1 MSRLRPFRFP
11 RLWLGLW
18 WAAIVGVIVVCL
30 GPPPEIPDLPSNSD
44 KVEHF
49 LAYFLLAWGAVQ
61 LFVGRRTLVLAALG
75 LVVLGVG
82 IEVAQGVLT
91 VDRMAD
97 PKDALANTLG
107 VLSGMALLPTR
118 LRNVMAWVD
127 RRLPGAA
134 RRVG

>member
-118 LRNVMAWVD
+118 LRNVMTWVD